1 MLKTLLGITWPDC
14 VCRGNPWQL
23 FVMGCDRLVL
33 ENMRW
38 LSPKVGDF
46 YGIFQFFADN
56 DDLPT
61 ARIKGNTD
69 FKSMG
74 ALGGCT
80 RIGGALEI
88 HSRF

>member
-1 MLKTLLGITWPDC
+1 MVYFNFLGFLYP
-14 VCRGNPWQL
+14 NP
-23 FVMGCDRLVL
+23 C
-33 ENMRW
+33 
-38 LSPKVGDF
+38 S
-46 YGIFQFFADN
+46 IFQFFADN